1 MKKEKRHMNASHIT
15 ALKTKHATLDEAI
28 AEEMRKAAPDDATI
42 SSLKKQKLRL
52 KEELSGG

>member
-1 MKKEKRHMNASHIT
+1 MTKEKRHMNASHIT

-42 SSLKKQKLRL
+42 RNLKKQKLQL
-52 KEELSGG
+52 KQEMGGS

>member
-1 MKKEKRHMNASHIT
+1 MTKEKRHMNASHIT

-42 SSLKKQKLRL
+42 RTLKKQKLQF
-52 KEELSGG
+52 KQEMGGS